1 MRYYILQ
8 DNDYHDIIQVDSVTR
23 STSGWSSI
31 PGFISLDTFRTDC
44 VRWGNSQDKFSTYDY
59 RILLTSD
66 EKITKQS
73 HPELFI

>member
-8 DNDYHDIIQVDSVTR
+8 DNDHHDIIQVDSVTR

-31 PGFISLDTFRTDC
+31 PGFISLDTFRADYI
-44 VRWGNSQDKFSTYDY
+44 RWGNSHDKFSTYNY

>member
-8 DNDYHDIIQVDSVTR
+8 DNDYDIIQVDSVTR

-44 VRWGNSQDKFSTYDY
+44 VRWGNSHDKFSTYNY
-59 RILLTSD
+59 KILLTSD

>member
-23 STSGWSSI
+23 STSGWSSM
-31 PGFISLDTFRTDC
+31 PDFISLDTFRTDC
-44 VRWGNSQDKFSTYDY
+44 VRWGNSHDKFSTYNY
-59 RILLTSD
+59 RILLTTD

>member
-8 DNDYHDIIQVDSVTR
+8 DDYYDMIQVDSVTR

-44 VRWGNSQDKFSTYDY
+44 VRWGNSHDKFSTYDHKV
-59 RILLTSD
+59 LLTSD
-66 EKITKQS
+66 EKITRQTN
-73 HPELFI
+73 PELFL

>member
-31 PGFISLDTFRTDC
+31 PGFISLDTFRTDYI
-44 VRWGNSQDKFSTYDY
+44 RWGNSHDKFSTYNY

>member
-8 DNDYHDIIQVDSVTR
+8 DIDYNDIIQVDSVTR
-23 STSGWSSI
+23 STSGWSSA

-44 VRWGNSQDKFSTYDY
+44 VRWGNSNNEFSTYNY
-59 RILLTSD
+59 KVLLTSD

-73 HPELFI
+73 HPEFFI

>member
-8 DNDYHDIIQVDSVTR
+8 DDNYPDIIQVDSVTR
-23 STSGWSSI
+23 STSGWSSM

-44 VRWGNSQDKFSTYDY
+44 VRWGDSHDKFSTYNY

-66 EKITKQS
+66 EKITKQTN
-73 HPELFI
+73 PELFL